1 MQGNESLH
9 HLDRKLSIFTYR
21 GYGRRNSG
29 DPPLKTG
36 KTKIDPFAPLDQ
48 NGTKRTTIIF
58 TVLIA
63 DMVLK
68 KEAPGKNGK
77 KESIFAVFTLDMVE
91 EKGAPPGKHDKT
103 ITCLMFTVFTADM
116 LEKKG
121 VPPPGETVKKKM
133 FDFYRFY
140 REYGRRKRGAPHG
153 ETVEKENVRF
163 LPFLPRIW

>member
-1 MQGNESLH
+1 
-9 HLDRKLSIFTYR
+9 
-21 GYGRRNSG
+21 
-29 DPPLKTG
+29 
-36 KTKIDPFAPLDQ
+36 
-48 NGTKRTTIIF
+48 
-58 TVLIA
+58 
-63 DMVLK
+63 MVLK

-121 VPPPGETVKKKM
+121 VPPPGGNGK
-133 FDFYRFY
+133 
-140 REYGRRKRGAPHG
+140 
-153 ETVEKENVRF
+153 KENVRF